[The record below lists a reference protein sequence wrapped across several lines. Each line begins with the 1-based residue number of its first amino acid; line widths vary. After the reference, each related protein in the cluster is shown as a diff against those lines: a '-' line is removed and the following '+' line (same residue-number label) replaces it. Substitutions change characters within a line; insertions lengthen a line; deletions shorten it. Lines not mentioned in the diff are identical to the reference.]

1 MNQELMVLL
10 IPVIRTLI
18 IVMLVVLVVFVFEGF
33 REFRK
38 YGPPR
43 GKFRLSNLSWNDKS
57 LTKLNSFLY
66 SGLFFVGL
74 GGAYGITVWA
84 ASLSYLGELQ
94 GSLIAV
100 WFFSLAASA
109 ALLVFSFTRVLVL
122 GGVLGYWLSWLVSQ
136 KLAARAVNSDQC
148 R

>member
-1 MNQELMVLL
+1 MDQELMVML
-10 IPVIRTLI
+10 IPLIRTLI
-18 IVMLVVLVVFVFEGF
+18 IVMLAILVFFVFEGF

-38 YGPPR
+38 YGPPK
-43 GKFRLSNLSWNDKS
+43 GKFRLRNLSWNDKP
-57 LTKLNSFLY
+57 LTNLNSLLY

-84 ASLSYLGELQ
+84 AALSHVGELQ

-100 WFFSLAASA
+100 WFFSLTASV

-136 KLAARAVNSDQC
+136 KLAARAVNSD
-148 R
+148 